1 MNAKEPAMTRFDTR
15 ESLTN
20 LGDAL
25 TLLVMTGLTAAT
37 LIGTTA
43 YAAAP
48 AAPHSLTKAEMLSKA
63 EPVRLPLVVITAKR
77 VKA

>member
-1 MNAKEPAMTRFDTR
+1 MTRFDTR

-25 TLLVMTGLTAAT
+25 TLFVMTGLTVAT
-37 LIGTTA
+37 LIGTSA

-48 AAPHSLTKAEMLSKA
+48 AAPHSAAKVETTAKA
-63 EPVRLPLVVITAKR
+63 EPIRLPLVVVTAKR
-77 VKA
+77 VQG

>member
-1 MNAKEPAMTRFDTR
+1 MTRFDTR

-48 AAPHSLTKAEMLSKA
+48 AAPHSVTKAEEMLSKA

>member
-1 MNAKEPAMTRFDTR
+1 MTRFDTR

-20 LGDAL
+20 LSDAL

-37 LIGTTA
+37 LIGTNA

-48 AAPHSLTKAEMLSKA
+48 AAPHAAKVEATVKA
-63 EPVRLPLVVITAKR
+63 EPIRLPLVVVTAKR
-77 VKA
+77 SQG

>member
-1 MNAKEPAMTRFDTR
+1 MTRFDTR

-25 TLLVMTGLTAAT
+25 TLFVMTGLTAAT
-37 LIGTTA
+37 LIGTSA

-48 AAPHSLTKAEMLSKA
+48 AAPHSAPKTEAVVKAD
-63 EPVRLPLVVITAKR
+63 PIRLPLVVVTAKR
-77 VKA
+77 SQG